1 MRYLIDLNWL
11 LIGEGLYVLLTIAV
25 CLRIIYD
32 TRSTSKTLA
41 YLLLTI
47 FLPVAGM
54 IVYFTVGTNLRLKS
68 LYSKKLT
75 DDEALAMRISEQV
88 VNSSREQ
95 MQQATADVRQNR
107 KLARLMVRDT
117 MSPLMGDNRVT
128 LLLNGETKFPDLLQ
142 SLQRATQHI
151 HIEYYIYDDDHIGNA
166 IKDMLIQKARA
177 GVQVRFIYDDFGS
190 RAITKKLVPALR
202 AAGVQAYPFYKL
214 TLPNFAQRLNYRNHR
229 KIVVI
234 DGYTAYVGGIN
245 VSDRYINRPNQQGT
259 RVDSPERGSGPIG
272 SRGKTPTDK
281 DKQVFWRDTHLR
293 IDGPGIYYLQH
304 LFLCDWNFCADE
316 PVLIDA
322 SFFTRTPADQSTNGD
337 EFTAPAGVRPSDQPG
352 AMVQI
357 GASGPDS
364 RHAGLLFDF
373 LQAINSAEEE
383 ILLTTPYFIPG
394 DSLLDALTV
403 AALSGVRVKL
413 LVPGKSDSKLV
424 NAAAS
429 SYYGSLMSVGVEIY
443 QYQKGFVHA
452 KTMVTDGKLAVI
464 GTANMD
470 YRSFDLNFEVVAF
483 VYDTNLAGQLKQCF
497 NDDLTHSERIDY
509 GKWRQRSRIRRM
521 GQKMARMVAP
531 LL

>member
-1 MRYLIDLNWL
+1 MHYLTDLNWL
-11 LIGEGLYVLLTIAV
+11 LIGQGLYVLITIAV

-32 TRSTSKTLA
+32 TRTTSKTLA

-47 FLPVAGM
+47 FLPVVGM

-75 DDEALAMRISEQV
+75 DDEALAVRISEQV
-88 VNSSREQ
+88 VSRSRAQ
-95 MQQATADVRQNR
+95 MQQATSDVQQNQ
-107 KLARLMVRDT
+107 KLAQLMVRENT
-117 MSPLMGDNRVT
+117 SPLTGKNGVT
-128 LLLNGETKFPDLLQ
+128 LLLNGEAKFPDLLQ
-142 SLQRATQHI
+142 SLQRARHHI
-151 HIEYYIYDDDHIGNA
+151 HIEYYIYDDDQIGNA
-166 IKDMLIQKARA
+166 IKDILIQKAKA

-190 RAITKKLVPALR
+190 RAISKKLVPELR

-245 VSDRYINRPNQQGT
+245 VSDRYINRPNQHGT
-259 RVDSPERGSGPIG
+259 RVDSPEQGSGPIG
-272 SRGKTPTDK
+272 SRGKTPTNK

-293 IDGPGIYYLQH
+293 IDGTGSYYLQH

-316 PVLIDA
+316 PLPLEA
-322 SFFTRTPADQSTNGD
+322 SFFGNDLSAPTAD
-337 EFTAPAGVRPSDQPG
+337 G
-352 AMVQI
+352 AIVQI

-364 RHAGLLFDF
+364 RHPGLLFSF
-373 LQAINSAEEE
+373 LQAINLAREE
-383 ILLTTPYFIPG
+383 ILITTPYFIPG
-394 DSLLDALTV
+394 DSLLDALMV

-413 LVPGKSDSKLV
+413 LVPGQSDSLLV

-429 SYYGSLMSVGVEIY
+429 SYYGDLMGVGVQIY
-443 QYQKGFVHA
+443 RYQKGFVHA
-452 KTMVTDGKLAVI
+452 KTMVTDGSLAVV

-470 YRSFDLNFEVVAF
+470 YRSFDLNFEVAAF
-483 VYDTNLAGQLKQCF
+483 VYDTGVADQLKQAF
-497 NDDLTHSERIDY
+497 TDDLAHSERIDY
-509 GKWRQRSRIRRM
+509 NEWQQRSRIRRLA
-521 GQKMARMVAP
+521 QKTARMVAP